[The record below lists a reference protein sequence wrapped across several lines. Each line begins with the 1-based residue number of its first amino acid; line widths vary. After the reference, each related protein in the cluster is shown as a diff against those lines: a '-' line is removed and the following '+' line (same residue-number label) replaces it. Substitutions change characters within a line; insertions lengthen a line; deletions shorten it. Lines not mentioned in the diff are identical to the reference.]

1 MSASTKVL
9 LLQDIHWA
17 AHFLDPNAD
26 VTSFC
31 AFDYR
36 GKIGRLVRQYCKTM
50 FPNELLAKVKEAKLM
65 NAFSVEQ
72 YSWRNVRLSGNDAAL
87 KFYEGRPLQYW
98 TNCLCRDLE
107 FKQFA
112 QRVLSASPTSCAVER
127 SFSAMKRTST
137 KLRNRL
143 KNEKTKKLMFC
154 YWNLRIQLAASA
166 VDRMLLWDGE
176 AEMENEQLSRL
187 SASASGSQG
196 SSLRLS
202 SAGGSLAG
210 SDDSNFEME
219 ESDLWR
225 FSDDDMGDLPN
236 RASDLRF

>member
-1 MSASTKVL
+1 MCKTFLSDVLVAPSVLQRFRRYLREFDADSARTNDVLSPTMKLESDIENLRLEEWKKEDILAVYRRRWEGPVSVSTKVL

-17 AHFLDPNAD
+17 ANLLDPHAE

-31 AFDYR
+31 AFDYQ

-87 KFYEGRPLQYW
+87 KSYECRLLQYW

-112 QRVLSASPTSCAVER
+112 QRVLSAPPTSCAVER
-127 SFSAMKRTST
+127 SFSAMKHIST

-143 KNEKTKKLMFC
+143 KSEKIKRLMFC
-154 YWNLRIQLAASA
+154 N
-166 VDRMLLWDGE
+166 
-176 AEMENEQLSRL
+176 
-187 SASASGSQG
+187 
-196 SSLRLS
+196 
-202 SAGGSLAG
+202 
-210 SDDSNFEME
+210 
-219 ESDLWR
+219 
-225 FSDDDMGDLPN
+225 
-236 RASDLRF
+236 